1 MTANEAQLV
10 GVLAHEMSHI
20 RLRHGTNQ
28 ASKANLFQLPLAL
41 AQGIGGKGTFG
52 KLAEMGVG
60 LGVGSVLLRFSR
72 DAETQADYNG
82 ALIMAEAGY
91 DPIQMA
97 RMFETL
103 EGLDKNQS
111 LQFMSDHPNP
121 GNRVQA
127 IQAEIQQMPR
137 KTYSTDTRQFSGI
150 KTLVAQLPPP
160 GQLRTAAVNSA
171 APAPA
176 PASRPV
182 GAVRQYQ
189 GRRFAFSYPSNW
201 TVFGDPDSAAVTV
214 TSSEGLV
221 RESNGRVSIGYG
233 AQVSYY
239 LLSEEGSRPADSL
252 AIETGALVRQLQQSN
267 PEMISASQRKLS
279 VNGNAALITTLNSNS
294 PFRGETEVDQL
305 VTVARPEGL
314 WYMILICPRSEL
326 MDAQAAFDRM
336 VLSVRFSK

>member
-1 MTANEAQLV
+1 
-10 GVLAHEMSHI
+10 
-20 RLRHGTNQ
+20 
-28 ASKANLFQLPLAL
+28 
-41 AQGIGGKGTFG
+41 
-52 KLAEMGVG
+52 
-60 LGVGSVLLRFSR
+60 
-72 DAETQADYNG
+72 
-82 ALIMAEAGY
+82 
-91 DPIQMA
+91 
-97 RMFETL
+97 
-103 EGLDKNQS
+103 
-111 LQFMSDHPNP
+111 
-121 GNRVQA
+121 
-127 IQAEIQQMPR
+127 
-137 KTYSTDTRQFSGI
+137 
-150 KTLVAQLPPP
+150 
-160 GQLRTAAVNSA
+160 
-171 APAPA
+171 
-176 PASRPV
+176 
-182 GAVRQYQ
+182 
-189 GRRFAFSYPSNW
+189 
-201 TVFGDPDSAAVTV
+201 
-214 TSSEGLV
+214 V